1 MSRNTE
7 FQFVST
13 DAAEIT
19 NFLITVYENLTG
31 VSVRPASPEK
41 LFAQWVA
48 SVIIQERVYNNYTA
62 NQNIP
67 SRAEG
72 KNLDALAELYYL
84 QQRPQAKPAYCTER
98 FTISEAQTFAILVPK
113 GTRVT
118 DASNTLIWE
127 TVADA
132 YINAGDTYVD
142 TAIRCQTDGTV
153 GNGYAVGQL
162 NVIVDVFDY
171 YTSCTN
177 ITTSDDGSEIAS
189 DEEFYELMRESM
201 FAFSTAGA
209 VGSYIY
215 HAKSVSTEIA
225 DVQAVRPAVVKKVT
239 LDLYTKGGV
248 KYAFL
253 GGDTIDLSSLAVY
266 AKGSSTAA
274 SADTDYTVT
283 YENGLL
289 QVAIAADGA
298 LASASQIDVSLT
310 FDGAGHVDIY
320 VLMNDGTIATTEIKN
335 AVLAACNESKVRPLA
350 DYVSVKD
357 PGLVSYNIDFTYYVP
372 TDTTLSGAAI
382 QEAVDAAVEEYIA
395 WQSGK
400 LGRDINPDK
409 LRDLLFHTGVKRI
422 VLRSPAYKVLEGG
435 KNNAAPQIAKLGTKT
450 IVNGGYEDE

>member
-1 MSRNTE
+1 
-7 FQFVST
+7 
-13 DAAEIT
+13 
-19 NFLITVYENLTG
+19 
-31 VSVRPASPEK
+31 
-41 LFAQWVA
+41 
-48 SVIIQERVYNNYTA
+48 
-62 NQNIP
+62 
-67 SRAEG
+67 
-72 KNLDALAELYYL
+72 
-84 QQRPQAKPAYCTER
+84 
-98 FTISEAQTFAILVPK
+98 
-113 GTRVT
+113 
-118 DASNTLIWE
+118 
-127 TVADA
+127 
-132 YINAGDTYVD
+132 
-142 TAIRCQTDGTV
+142 
-153 GNGYAVGQL
+153 
-162 NVIVDVFDY
+162 
-171 YTSCTN
+171 
-177 ITTSDDGSEIAS
+177 
-189 DEEFYELMRESM
+189 MRESM

-248 KYAFL
+248 KYAFW
-253 GGDTIDLSSLAVY
+253 GGDTIDLPSLAVY

>member
-132 YINAGDTYVD
+132 YISAGDTYVD

-248 KYAFL
+248 KYAFW

-372 TDTTLSGAAI
+372 TDNT
-382 QEAVDAAVEEYIA
+382 
-395 WQSGK
+395 
-400 LGRDINPDK
+400 
-409 LRDLLFHTGVKRI
+409 
-422 VLRSPAYKVLEGG
+422 VLTVRRFRKP
-435 KNNAAPQIAKLGTKT
+435 
-450 IVNGGYEDE
+450 

>member
-132 YINAGDTYVD
+132 YISAGDTYVD

-248 KYAFL
+248 KYAFW

-320 VLMNDGTIATTEIKN
+320 VL
-335 AVLAACNESKVRPLA
+335 
-350 DYVSVKD
+350 
-357 PGLVSYNIDFTYYVP
+357 
-372 TDTTLSGAAI
+372 
-382 QEAVDAAVEEYIA
+382 
-395 WQSGK
+395 
-400 LGRDINPDK
+400 
-409 LRDLLFHTGVKRI
+409 
-422 VLRSPAYKVLEGG
+422 
-435 KNNAAPQIAKLGTKT
+435 
-450 IVNGGYEDE
+450 

>member
-132 YINAGDTYVD
+132 YISAGDTYVD

-239 LDLYTKGGV
+239 LDLYTFVRFGVICSVVALCHDLFVAVKADQPVSNAVAVARKGHV
-248 KYAFL
+248 LPQK
-253 GGDTIDLSSLAVY
+253 LA
-266 AKGSSTAA
+266 
-274 SADTDYTVT
+274 
-283 YENGLL
+283 L
-289 QVAIAADGA
+289 ADGT
-298 LASASQIDVSLT
+298 LDLLHFFPPSVFQI
-310 FDGAGHVDIY
+310 I
-320 VLMNDGTIATTEIKN
+320 
-335 AVLAACNESKVRPLA
+335 
-350 DYVSVKD
+350 
-357 PGLVSYNIDFTYYVP
+357 
-372 TDTTLSGAAI
+372 
-382 QEAVDAAVEEYIA
+382 EAVPNVLHD
-395 WQSGK
+395 
-400 LGRDINPDK
+400 
-409 LRDLLFHTGVKRI
+409 DLLFLIDDQT
-422 VLRSPAYKVLEGG
+422 RSFVAEFSAFEQEQVRGECFRFAVHVRGNLKIALINDVPCSLVASDL
-435 KNNAAPQIAKLGTKT
+435 NAAAASIRHFTHRHRPSHSLLQSGLR
-450 IVNGGYEDE
+450 